1 MLTDYLTPNRI
12 RPRVAV
18 ESWEEALRAAGGL
31 LVDAGTCAPRHVDAM
46 IDAVRDLGP
55 YMVLA
60 HARPEDGVLDVGM
73 SLVTLDPPV
82 DFGAVDRE
90 KHLGMLQELARFL
103 DDSTRRRELV
113 EAASV
118 EEIVALIENV

>member
-103 DDSTRRRELV
+103 DDSTRCRELV
-113 EAASV
+113 EATSV
-118 EEIVALIENV
+118 EEILALIENV